1 MGVVAGRWLV
11 GGVAVT
17 EPYFDDGQVA
27 LYVGDVR
34 EVLPALGLTADL
46 IVTDCPYGETSLKW
60 DRWVDG
66 WPALAAQHSRSMW
79 CFGSM
84 RMFGEHW
91 GEFTAAK
98 WRMSQDVIWEK
109 NAGTGIHVDRF
120 RRVHETA
127 LHWYTGRWSEIYKQP
142 QRVER
147 PIIQGH
153 MRNVGEQVQGADGRP
168 RGAHLGT
175 VHLQTAWRETGTRL
189 MTSVIRAKNLR
200 GLAIHP
206 TEKPVDLLRPLI
218 EYACPPGGL
227 VLDLFAGSSAVL
239 DAARQTGRRA
249 IGIEANEAYAEK
261 AARRLSQTALD
272 FGAAP

>member
-1 MGVVAGRWLV
+1 MK
-11 GGVAVT
+11 
-17 EPYFDDGQVA
+17 PYFDDGTVT
-27 LYVGDVR
+27 LYLGKCED
-34 EVLPALGLTADL
+34 VLPTLALKADL
-46 IVTDCPYGETSLKW
+46 VCTDPPYGETSLKW

-66 WPALAAQHSRSMW
+66 WPALAATAARSMW

-91 GEFTAAK
+91 AEFTAAK

-120 RRVHETA
+120 RRMHESV
-127 LHWYTGRWSEIYKQP
+127 LHWYQGAPWGDIYKRP

-147 PIIQGH
+147 PIIEGH
-153 MRNVGEQVQGADGRP
+153 MRDPGGVVQGAEGRR
-168 RGAHLGT
+168 RGEHLGT
-175 VHLQTAWRETGTRL
+175 VHHQTAWVETGTRYA
-189 MTSVIRAKNLR
+189 TSVIRAKNLR

-206 TEKPVDLLRPLI
+206 TEKPVALLRPLI

-227 VLDLFAGSSAVL
+227 VLDLFAGSGAIL

-249 IGIEANEAYAEK
+249 IGIEADPKYAQR
-261 AARRLSQTALD
+261 AAKRLAQGVLD
-272 FGAAP
+272 LGGAA